1 MHAPAAREG
10 QADRGERRLRGA
22 DRVRPLRDP
31 GGSLPWKLMGEAI
44 FFAAAFPEHAQDHAR
59 ILDVL
64 NHEEGPGRITMK

>member
-1 MHAPAAREG
+1 
-10 QADRGERRLRGA
+10 
-22 DRVRPLRDP
+22 
-31 GGSLPWKLMGEAI
+31 MGEAI